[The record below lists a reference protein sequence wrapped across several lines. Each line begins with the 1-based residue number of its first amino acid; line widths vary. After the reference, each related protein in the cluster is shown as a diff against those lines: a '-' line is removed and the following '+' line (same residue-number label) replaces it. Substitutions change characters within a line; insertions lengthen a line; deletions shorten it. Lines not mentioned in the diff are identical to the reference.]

1 MKFNFILVLLTLMC
15 LNATA
20 QKKKKD
26 KSTEAEGLVEETIT
40 TGFID
45 YSIDENTDR
54 LYLHV
59 SRLDEEFLYLP
70 SLSSGV
76 GSNDIGLDRGQLSG
90 EKVVKFT
97 KAGNKLLLIQP
108 NYSFRAI
115 SDNPDES
122 RAVQEAFAQSVIA
135 GFEIVEANG
144 GIYKIDITDFII
156 RDAVGIAQT
165 LAQTDQGNYQLDKSR
180 SALNIKRIKNFP
192 ENTEFDAILTFSGQ
206 PKGEWIYSVTP
217 SPEAVTVT
225 VHHSFVKLPD
235 NNYQKRK
242 FDPRAGYY
250 GIEYYDYATPIGEPL
265 SKKFICR
272 HRLNKKNP
280 TAEIS
285 EAVEP
290 IIYYLDRGAPEPI
303 RSALLEGASWWNQ
316 AFEAAGF
323 KNAFQVK
330 LLPEGID
337 PMDARYNII
346 QWVHR
351 STRGWSYGA
360 SVVDPRTG
368 EIIKG
373 HVTLGSLRVRQDYLI
388 AEGLLSP
395 YENDSA
401 VNPAM
406 KKMALARLRQL
417 SAHEVGHTL
426 GLAHSYASSA
436 EGRASV
442 MDYPH
447 PKIDLIDG
455 KISLDSAY
463 DNKIGAWDKVA
474 IAFGYS
480 QFDDS
485 ADEADELNEIIAQS
499 LKDGLT
505 FLSDQDAR
513 PQGGSHPF
521 AHLWDNGKNPNK
533 ELDHIMKV
541 RTIALNNLGEN
552 SIQKAEPY
560 AHLEEV
566 LVPIYFL
573 HRYQVEATVK
583 LIGGRNYRY
592 AMKGDG
598 QLITEPVPGVSQ
610 VHAMDALLKTVQP
623 ASLALPEDLINM
635 LPPRPLHEGRT
646 NELVKLRT
654 SPNFDALGAAETAA
668 DFTFSLMLNPQRVSR
683 MIEYYSRNANQP
695 GLELLLNKMLTA
707 TWYQKPQEGYLGEI
721 QHVVNL
727 SLLNHLMQLATND
740 KTNPQANAIA
750 YQTILKLK
758 SKLEQKTQGLNRGTL
773 ANRKYALELIR
784 QFHEDPSD
792 FKVKSAKEIPA
803 GSPIGMDFGCGF

>member
-1 MKFNFILVLLTLMC
+1 MKLKILLIILTLTC
-15 LNATA
+15 LNVSA
-20 QKKKKD
+20 QKRKKD
-26 KSTEAEGLVEETIT
+26 KSDEENIPSENIT
-40 TGFID
+40 RGFID
-45 YSIDENTDR
+45 YSLDENTDR
-54 LYLHV
+54 IYLHV
-59 SRLDEEFLYLP
+59 SRLEEEFLYLP

-76 GSNDIGLDRGQLSG
+76 GSNDIGLDRGRLSA

-97 KAGNKLLLIQP
+97 KAGDKLLLIQP
-108 NYSFRAI
+108 NYSYRAI
-115 SDNPDES
+115 SDNADEI
-122 RAVQEAFAQSVIA
+122 RAVKEAFAQSVIA
-135 GFEIVEANG
+135 GFEI
-144 GIYKIDITDFII
+144 IDSQDDTYKIDITDFII
-156 RDAVGIAQT
+156 RDAVEVAKG
-165 LAQTDQGNYQLDKSR
+165 LAQANQGNYQLDKTR
-180 SALNIKRIKNFP
+180 SALNADRIKNFP
-192 ENTEFDAILTFSGQ
+192 KNTEFDAILTFSGE
-206 PKGEWIYSVTP
+206 PKGNWIYSVTP
-217 SPEAVTVT
+217 SAESVTVT
-225 VHHSFVKLPD
+225 VHHSFVALPD
-235 NNYQKRK
+235 SNYKKRA

-265 SKKFICR
+265 AKKYICR
-272 HRLNKKNP
+272 HRLTKKDSS
-280 TAEIS
+280 AALS

-316 AFEAAGF
+316 AFEAAGY
-323 KNAFQVK
+323 KDAFQVK

-395 YENDSA
+395 YANDSV

-406 KKMALARLRQL
+406 EQMALARLRQL

-447 PKIDLIDG
+447 PKIDLVDG

-463 DNKIGAWDKVA
+463 DDKIGAWDKVA
-474 IAFGYS
+474 IAYGYS
-480 QFDDS
+480 EFEEG
-485 ADEADELNEIIAQS
+485 ADEEESLNQIIAQS
-499 LKDGLT
+499 LENGLT

-533 ELDHIMKV
+533 ELDHLMKV
-541 RTIALNNLGEN
+541 RAVALNNLGEN
-552 SIQKAEPY
+552 SIQTGQPY
-560 AHLEEV
+560 SHLEEV

-592 AMKGDG
+592 ALKGDG
-598 QLITEPVPGVSQ
+598 QLITEAVPGVTQ

-623 ASLALPEDLINM
+623 GALALPEYLLSQ
-635 LPPRPLHEGRT
+635 LPPRTLHEGRT

-654 SPNFDALGAAETAA
+654 SPHFDALGAAETSA
-668 DFTFSLMLNPQRVSR
+668 DFTFSLMLNPSRVSR
-683 MIEYYSRNANQP
+683 MIEYYGRDKNQP
-695 GLELLLNKMLTA
+695 GLEFLLNKMLAA
-707 TWYQKPQEGYLGEI
+707 TWYQKPVEGYAGEI

-727 SLLNHLMQLATND
+727 SLLNHLMQLATSEE
-740 KTNPQANAIA
+740 TNPQANAIA

-758 SKLEQKTQGLNRGTL
+758 SKLESKSQGYERGAL
-773 ANRKYALELIR
+773 ANRKYALELIH

-792 FKVKSAKEIPA
+792 FKVRSAKEIPA
-803 GSPIGMDFGCGF
+803 GSPIGMDFNCGE

>member
-1 MKFNFILVLLTLMC
+1 MKLSYIFAILTLMC
-15 LNATA
+15 LDATC
-20 QKKKKD
+20 QKRKKEKPSESSD
-26 KSTEAEGLVEETIT
+26 VMTEHISH
-40 TGFID
+40 GFID
-45 YSIDENTDR
+45 YAVDNATDR
-54 LYLHV
+54 LYLYV
-59 SRLDEEFLYLP
+59 SRLEEEFLYLP
-70 SLSSGV
+70 SLSSGL
-76 GSNDIGLDRGQLSG
+76 GSNDIGLDRGQLSS

-115 SDNPDES
+115 SDNTDET
-122 RAVQEAFAQSVIA
+122 RAVKEAFAQSVIA
-135 GFEIVEANG
+135 GFEIIESTN

-156 RDAVGIAQT
+156 RDAVGISQT
-165 LAQTDQGNYQLDKSR
+165 LARTNQGKYQLDKSR
-180 SALNIKRIKNFP
+180 SALNTERLKNFP
-192 ENTEFDAILTFSGQ
+192 KNTELDAILTLVGE
-206 PKGEWIYSVTP
+206 PKDDWIHSVTP
-217 SPEAVTVT
+217 SAEVVTVT
-225 VHHSFVKLPD
+225 VHHSFVALPD
-235 NNYQKRK
+235 GNYQKRK

-250 GIEYYDYATPIGEPL
+250 GIAYADYATPIGDPL
-265 SKKFICR
+265 LKKFTCR
-272 HRLNKKNP
+272 HRLVKKDP
-280 TAEIS
+280 EAAQS

-323 KNAFQVK
+323 KDAFQVQ

-395 YENDSA
+395 YSNDSA

-406 KKMALARLRQL
+406 KQMALARLRQL

-455 KISLDSAY
+455 EISLDSAY
-463 DNKIGAWDKVA
+463 DYKIGAWDKVA
-474 IAFGYS
+474 IAYGYT
-480 QFDDS
+480 QFPENTNEED
-485 ADEADELNEIIAQS
+485 ALNDIIAKS
-499 LKDGLT
+499 LANGLT

-513 PQGGSHPF
+513 PTGGSHPF
-521 AHLWDNGKNPNK
+521 AHLWDNGKNPAK
-533 ELDHIMKV
+533 ELSHLMTV
-541 RTIALNNLGEN
+541 RSIALENLGAN
-552 SIQKAEPY
+552 TIQNGVPY

-592 AMKGDG
+592 ALKGDG
-598 QLITEPVPGVSQ
+598 QLVTQVVPGVSQ
-610 VHAMDALLKTVQP
+610 VHAIDELLKTVQP
-623 ASLALPEDLINM
+623 QALGFPEKLLNL
-635 LPPRPLHEGRT
+635 LPPRPLHESRT
-646 NELVKLRT
+646 NELIKLRT

-668 DFTFSLMLNPQRVSR
+668 DFTFGLMLNPRRVSR
-683 MIEYYSRNANQP
+683 MIEYYSRDASQP
-695 GLELLLNKMLTA
+695 GLEFLLNKMLAA
-707 TWYQKPQEGYLGEI
+707 TWFQKPQTGYFGEI

-727 SLLNHLMQLATND
+727 SLLNHLMQLATSNQ
-740 KTNPQANAIA
+740 TNPQANAMA
-750 YQTILKLK
+750 YQAIQKLK
-758 SKLEQKTQGLNRGTL
+758 TNLTSKSPAHDKGTM
-773 ANRKYALELIR
+773 ANRKYALELIH
-784 QFHEDPSD
+784 QFHDDPSD
-792 FKVKSAKEIPA
+792 FEVKSAQEIPA
-803 GSPIGMDFGCGF
+803 GSPIGMDFSCGF